1 MNMGGKT
8 PSLWQ
13 RYRNYFSVGA
23 AVTPKTLKTHIE
35 LLTHN
40 FNSLTCENHMKPS
53 ILQPK
58 EGEYRF
64 KAADATVDFAME
76 HSMLIRGHTFVWHNQ
91 TPDWFFLDAGQVAD
105 KALVVDR
112 LKNHINKVTSKYNQQ
127 IYCWDVVNEAVED
140 KGSSCLRNTKWL
152 ECLGEDYIKIAFEL
166 AREEDPNAKL
176 FYNDYNAVVPE
187 KRDKIFGLL
196 KDLKEKDT
204 PIDGMGIQGHW
215 DIYNFSED
223 DIRKAIEMYAS
234 LDLEIHITELDVS
247 VHDWR
252 EPSSLKVPTAK
263 MLELQEKKY
272 DEIFTIFREY
282 SEVVKSVTLWGV
294 ADDVTWLDGFP
305 IKGRKNWP
313 LLFDE
318 DHKPKGSFWR
328 VVDFEG

>member
-1 MNMGGKT
+1 MTSDIRT

-13 RYRNYFSVGA
+13 RHRNHFSVGA
-23 AVTPKTLKTHIE
+23 AVTPATIKTHRE
-35 LLTHN
+35 LLTQH

-53 ILQPK
+53 ILQPI
-58 EGEYRF
+58 EGEYSF
-64 KAADATVDFAME
+64 EAADAIVDFAKE
-76 HSMLIRGHTFVWHNQ
+76 HSMLIRGHTLVWHNQ
-91 TPDWFFLDAGQVAD
+91 TPDWFFLDGGLAAD
-105 KALVVDR
+105 KALLLDR
-112 LKNHINKVTSKYNQQ
+112 LKNHTKTVIDRYGQQ

-140 KGSSCLRNTKWL
+140 QGDVCLRDSKWL
-152 ECLGEDYIKIAFEL
+152 KIVGKDFIKIAFEI
-166 AREEDPNAKL
+166 AREADPKAKL
-176 FYNDYNAVVPE
+176 FYNDYNAVVPK

-234 LDLEIHITELDVS
+234 LGLEIHITELDVS
-247 VHDWR
+247 VHDWM
-252 EPSSLKVPTAK
+252 EPSSLKKPTAK
-263 MLELQEKKY
+263 MIDLQEKKY

-294 ADDVTWLDGFP
+294 ADDITWLDGFP
-305 IKGRKNWP
+305 IRGRKNWP

-318 DHKPKGSFWR
+318 DHQPKESFWR
-328 VVDFEG
+328 VVDF

>member
-23 AVTPKTLKTHIE
+23 AVTPKTLKTHSE

-112 LKNHINKVTSKYNQQ
+112 LKNHINTVTSKYNQQ

-140 KGSSCLRNTKWL
+140 KGSSC
-152 ECLGEDYIKIAFEL
+152 
-166 AREEDPNAKL
+166 
-176 FYNDYNAVVPE
+176 
-187 KRDKIFGLL
+187 
-196 KDLKEKDT
+196 
-204 PIDGMGIQGHW
+204 
-215 DIYNFSED
+215 
-223 DIRKAIEMYAS
+223 
-234 LDLEIHITELDVS
+234 
-247 VHDWR
+247 
-252 EPSSLKVPTAK
+252 
-263 MLELQEKKY
+263 
-272 DEIFTIFREY
+272 
-282 SEVVKSVTLWGV
+282 
-294 ADDVTWLDGFP
+294 
-305 IKGRKNWP
+305 
-313 LLFDE
+313 
-318 DHKPKGSFWR
+318 
-328 VVDFEG
+328 